1 MSARGSFPW
10 GPAVATGV
18 GSVPGDNSREAARV
32 VAGELPDFL
41 HLPEM
46 PSRGPGSDMIGRT
59 GALLA
64 MVSDDFGLETTPDA
78 WRITAGRG
86 RTMRRA
92 MSWLDE
98 DLDALEEESQGY
110 SGPLKVQIVGPW
122 TMAASIELPFGE
134 RMLKDP
140 GACRDL
146 ADALAEAARL
156 HVTDLERRFPRSA
169 FVLQWDEPAITT
181 VLEGSIG
188 TASGMSRYA
197 AVEPPIAEAR
207 LRTVLQAVPRDTVM
221 AGIHCCAVRPPID
234 MFVSSGAKFVSID
247 LLNGAVDEDSLG
259 QAWEDGIGILAGSV
273 PSAGSIASSGYMPS
287 STSDSE
293 GGAPPRGSRR
303 PSESARAA
311 GVDDAPSRSG
321 PRGSGSSSGGG
332 RRGSGGGRTAPSSG
346 ISDVEAS
353 RPVRLLA
360 SRLGLNDAQLLG
372 GIVITP
378 TCGLA
383 GASPA
388 WARAALAACKSA
400 GRVLRGDNV
409 EDDERS

>member
-1 MSARGSFPW
+1 M
-10 GPAVATGV
+10 ATGV

-169 FVLQWDEPAITT
+169 IVLQWDA
-181 VLEGSIG
+181 
-188 TASGMSRYA
+188 M
-197 AVEPPIAEAR
+197 
-207 LRTVLQAVPRDTVM
+207 PR
-221 AGIHCCAVRPPID
+221 
-234 MFVSSGAKFVSID
+234 
-247 LLNGAVDEDSLG
+247 
-259 QAWEDGIGILAGSV
+259 W
-273 PSAGSIASSGYMPS
+273 
-287 STSDSE
+287 
-293 GGAPPRGSRR
+293 SRR
-303 PSESARAA
+303 SPRRAF
-311 GVDDAPSRSG
+311 G
-321 PRGSGSSSGGG
+321 PCSK
-332 RRGSGGGRTAPSSG
+332 PC
-346 ISDVEAS
+346 
-353 RPVRLLA
+353 LA
-360 SRLGLNDAQLLG
+360 
-372 GIVITP
+372 TP
-378 TCGLA
+378 
-383 GASPA
+383 
-388 WARAALAACKSA
+388 
-400 GRVLRGDNV
+400 
-409 EDDERS
+409 